1 MIQILAA
8 LGRITGAMQG
18 ISSTLQGVAGT
29 LNEIVKL
36 GVYGLGGVTLKLSE
50 KIFAGIENTPFFK
63 KFEANFGSKYMTPFG
78 TTLYWNE
85 IQQQIRQA
93 NRQLGIAGQLGQT
106 IEKNIIKAGTAAL
119 EFGFSEKEIVET
131 YKNFIEEYQ
140 RNEIFSED
148 DLLRISKVS
157 YAFGESFNK
166 LFAINRLY
174 GGSIETT
181 YEFLEDLNKTV
192 DRFGLNSKKV
202 FSDIQSN
209 IRLIDKYNFKNG
221 QQGLANMVIQA
232 NKLGMQMEEVVGFA
246 EKVYNPEDAIDA
258 AAGLQMLGGQFAMLG
273 DPFQLLYESNNDLEA
288 FTKKLSQVTKGM
300 ATLNKTSGQFDLS
313 SLNLRQLREFSKIT
327 GQSLE
332 NLSQQA
338 KLFAKEDLISK
349 ILPKDLSNY
358 GNIDEFISK
367 IGSMSTY
374 LGGTPKIKIDGVEKL
389 VSELSKTDFDKISQI
404 SVTPEGDSFD
414 GLVKSNQTLGDQIA
428 IFSNQFTRAIN
439 KFEFIGYEIDI
450 LNNIL
455 SKGSQ
460 SLMSGNLNNIANVIN
475 EAKKGSAQSFER
487 VMLPTLENNFSLALG
502 NAWENMDFKS
512 TTNQGTSKALIDM
525 MGGEGSMGGQIFG
538 TFIDIESA
546 IHKGFTEFGGYVGTF
561 GKWVGKL
568 TGIFGDD
575 ENTTYNLSYKSATPD
590 QSGIPASQR
599 KVGIIGQ
606 SLVPAGY
613 KTSFTDTDKALD
625 LFTKNY
631 EARIKMERELSTI
644 SKSEVLIKGANATQK
659 IEFTYNGKVFDVY
672 DLFESEKFRQMLR
685 KDMGDA
691 QANALLSHYTN
702 GGRNTMPT
710 DTMPR

>member
-18 ISSTLQGVAGT
+18 ISSTLQGVAGA

-50 KIFAGIENTPFFK
+50 KIFSGIENTPFFK
-63 KFEANFGSKYMTPFG
+63 KFDATFGSKYMTPFG

-106 IEKNIIKAGTAAL
+106 IEKNIIKSGTASL

-131 YKNFIEEYQ
+131 YKNFIDEYQ

-148 DLLRISKVS
+148 DLVRIAKVN

-202 FSDIQSN
+202 FSDIQTN

-232 NKLGMQMEEVVGFA
+232 NKLGMQMEEIAGFA

-273 DPFQLLYESNNDLEA
+273 DPFQLLYEANNDLEA
-288 FTKKLSQVTKGM
+288 FTKRLSQVTKGM
-300 ATLNKTSGQFDLS
+300 ATLNKTTGQFELT
-313 SLNLRQLREFSKIT
+313 SLNFRQLREFAKIT
-327 GQSLE
+327 GQSIE
-332 NLSQQA
+332 SLSQQA

-367 IGSMSTY
+367 IASMSTFM
-374 LGGTPKIKIDGVEKL
+374 GGTPKIKIDGVEKL
-389 VSELSKTDFDKISQI
+389 VSELSKSDFDKISQI

-439 KFEFIGYEIDI
+439 KFEFIAYEIDVLNKI
-450 LNNIL
+450 LITGNE
-455 SKGSQ
+455 
-460 SLMSGNLNNIANVIN
+460 SLRNGNLNNVANVMN
-475 EAKKGSAQSFER
+475 EAKKGAAQSFER
-487 VMLPTLENNFSLALG
+487 VMLPTLENNFGQALS
-502 NAWENMDFKS
+502 NAWQNMDFKS
-512 TTNQGTSKALIDM
+512 TTNQGTSRALVDM
-525 MGGEGSMGGQIFG
+525 MGGENSTGGKIF
-538 TFIDIESA
+538 TNFIDLESA
-546 IHKGFTEFGGYVGTF
+546 IHKGFSEFGGYVATF
-561 GKWVGKL
+561 GGWVGKL
-568 TGIFGDD
+568 TGIFGGD
-575 ENTTYNLSYKSATPD
+575 ERTTYNLSYKSAAPN
-590 QSGIPASQR
+590 QSGVPISQR
-599 KVGIIGQ
+599 KVGIMGQ
-606 SLVPAGY
+606 SMIPVGY
-613 KTSFTDTDKALD
+613 KTSFSETDRALD
-625 LFTKNY
+625 LFTQNND
-631 EARIKMERELSTI
+631 ARIKMERELI
-644 SKSEVLIKGANATQK
+644 NVSKSEVLIKGANATQK
-659 IEFTYNGKVFDVY
+659 IEFSYNGEIFDVY
-672 DLFESEKFRQMLR
+672 DLFENPKFKEMLR

-691 QANALLSHYTN
+691 QANTLLSYYTN
-702 GGRNTMPT
+702 GGRNTAPS
-710 DTMPR
+710 DTLPR